1 MSAYYW
7 RFIMEKKT
15 NRTIRFWIGLLLFG
29 LGESSLTSQIPNN
42 HVFKSASK
50 GLLSPILKNQA
61 IQDVQ
66 VVDSILRVANDRLDQ
81 IEEPQ
86 ETEIITRSSPKNKN
100 NAMIHTLAK
109 VAQLPRH
116 VFSVFNN
123 IVDFFRLSDDIGTN
137 EPILKELEKLE
148 VKVSERKVPYGTSRF
163 IPKNATHEYTL
174 GVRAP
179 RKYLPHVIAKIP
191 AETWLKAQLLKVAQ
205 YASFLVQA
213 DFEYDF
219 HCKGSSELVGNI
231 LAENPQIANTLNHL
245 GHGDFR
251 EASKSCSMWFEP
263 ETFTF
268 KFSLPKMENET
279 ESE

>member
-1 MSAYYW
+1 
-7 RFIMEKKT
+7 MEKKT
-15 NRTIRFWIGLLLFG
+15 NRTIWFWSGVVLFG
-29 LGESSLTSQIPNN
+29 LGQECIVVPVPNTVALQATS
-42 HVFKSASK
+42 KR
-50 GLLSPILKNQA
+50 LLAPLVNNQA
-61 IQDVQ
+61 IYEVQ
-66 VVDSILRVANDRLDQ
+66 GVNSVLSAANDPLFRA
-81 IEEPQ
+81 ENPQ
-86 ETEIITRSSPKNKN
+86 ESETEIINRSSHKTQN
-100 NAMIHTLAK
+100 NALIHTLAK

-163 IPKNATHEYTL
+163 IPKNAAHEYTL

-219 HCKGSSELVGNI
+219 HCKESSELVGNI

-245 GHGDFR
+245 GQGNFR
-251 EASKSCSMWFEP
+251 EASKTCSMWFEP